1 MGRRSVM
8 LMLSHVGGE
17 LRVDNPAKRHKPER
31 EASDD
36 TLPNLMGHRSLS
48 KSRCLDQLIFLNP
61 CHDFI
66 DLLFGKQATFQIFL
80 HTPLLVDE
88 DAHG

>member
-1 MGRRSVM
+1 MCRRTVM
-8 LMLSHVGGE
+8 LVLPHMGGE

-48 KSRCLDQLIFLNP
+48 KSRCLYWLIFLNP
-61 CHDFI
+61 SDNFI
-66 DLLFGKQATFQIFL
+66 NLLFGKQATFQIFL